1 MGVLQVMKDVHKW
14 EAEVT
19 EVQLQE
25 PMDLAVWAVVV
36 DPMQLGQQEDQ
47 EEQEQYPDKLEQQA
61 EAEMEEQLKMTKAP
75 EEVVAV
81 MVLTQRLVNMVLAVV
96 GQEQAVL
103 EEEVPEERAVAV
115 VVKNAYPVQVA
126 EVVDIEEVAE
136 VLRNRVV
143 EVVAAVAA
151 AVEVI
156 IP

>member
-1 MGVLQVMKDVHKW
+1 MLQVMKDVHKW

-25 PMDLAVWAVVV
+25 PMDLAVWEVVV

-47 EEQEQYPDKLEQQA
+47 EDQEQYPDKLEQQA

-81 MVLTQRLVNMVLAVV
+81 MVLTQGLVNMVLAVV

-143 EVVAAVAA
+143 EVVAAAAA

>member
-47 EEQEQYPDKLEQQA
+47 EDQEQYPDKLEQQA
-61 EAEMEEQLKMTKAP
+61 EAEMEDQLKMTKAP

-81 MVLTQRLVNMVLAVV
+81 MVLTQGLVNMVLAVV

>member
-1 MGVLQVMKDVHKW
+1 MKDVHKW
-14 EAEVT
+14 EVEGT

-47 EEQEQYPDKLEQQA
+47 EDQEQYPDKLEQQA
-61 EAEMEEQLKMTKAP
+61 EAEMEDQLKMTKAP

-81 MVLTQRLVNMVLAVV
+81 MVLTQGLVNMVLAVV

-143 EVVAAVAA
+143 EVVAAAAA

>member
-96 GQEQAVL
+96 GQEQVVL

>member
-1 MGVLQVMKDVHKW
+1 VEVLQVMKDVHKW
-14 EAEVT
+14 EVEVT

-47 EEQEQYPDKLEQQA
+47 EDQEQYPDKLEQQA

-81 MVLTQRLVNMVLAVV
+81 MVLTQGLVNMVLAVV
-96 GQEQAVL
+96 GQEQAVS

-143 EVVAAVAA
+143 EVVAAAAA

>member
-25 PMDLAVWAVVV
+25 PMDLAVWEVVV

-96 GQEQAVL
+96 GQEQVVL

>member
-1 MGVLQVMKDVHKW
+1 MKDVHKW
-14 EAEVT
+14 EVEGT

-47 EEQEQYPDKLEQQA
+47 EDQEQYPDKLEQQA
-61 EAEMEEQLKMTKAP
+61 EAEMEDQLKMTKAP

-81 MVLTQRLVNMVLAVV
+81 MVLTQGLVNMVLAVV